1 MWRGGWRT
9 LVNIIGDVSD
19 HELREV
25 VNHEAGVQGILG
37 FAMYDG
43 VREGGY
49 GSRIDKLKKQVKT
62 VAETSQ

>member
-1 MWRGGWRT
+1 M
-9 LVNIIGDVSD
+9 VNIIGNVSN

-25 VNHEAGVQGILG
+25 ANREAGVQGILG
-37 FAMYDG
+37 FAIYDG

-62 VAETSQ
+62 VAETSK